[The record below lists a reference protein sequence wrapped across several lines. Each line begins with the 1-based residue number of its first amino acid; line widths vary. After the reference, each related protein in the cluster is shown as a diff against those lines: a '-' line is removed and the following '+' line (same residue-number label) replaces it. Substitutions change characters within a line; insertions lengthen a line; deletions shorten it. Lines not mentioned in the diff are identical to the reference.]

1 MNYHIEFNLRKNIF
15 IFSIME
21 ARCKMENIKLIA
33 TTNMG
38 LEAVTKRELQDLGYK
53 DLEVSDGKIKIS
65 CQLKDIAILNLR
77 LRTAERVLLLID
89 SFRAETFEELFD
101 KVFEIRWWDYIAEED
116 QFIIQGRSRKSKLFS
131 ISDCQRITEKA
142 IIEKLKMKYKVSWF
156 EKSGPR
162 VKIEVSLLN
171 DIAEITMDTSG
182 DGLHKRGY
190 REVNYK
196 APLSETI
203 AASLVKL
210 TFWNKDRILADPFC
224 GSGTIPIEAAMIEK
238 NIAPGLMRDFD
249 FVNFKFFDEE
259 IFKEE
264 KKKCYSEIKYD
275 EKLEILAS
283 DVSHKAIQIAR
294 ANAEILGLDED
305 ISFFQKDI
313 RDLDLPDDY
322 GIIITNP
329 PYGERIGKK
338 DVDELNKEL
347 GELARSIKTWSY
359 YIITANENF
368 EKNFGKKADR
378 NRKLYNGRLKTY
390 YYQYYGPK
398 PRR

>member
-1 MNYHIEFNLRKNIF
+1 
-15 IFSIME
+15 
-21 ARCKMENIKLIA
+21 MENIKLIA

-38 LEAVTKRELQDLGYK
+38 LEAVTKRELLDLGYE

-101 KVFEIRWWDYIAEED
+101 KVFEIRWWDYIAEDD

-249 FVNFKFFDEE
+249 FVKFKFFDED
-259 IFKEE
+259 IYKEE
-264 KKKCYSEIKYD
+264 KKKCYSEINYD

-283 DVSHKAIQIAR
+283 DVSHKAIQIAK

-322 GIIITNP
+322 GVIITNP
-329 PYGERIGKK
+329 PYGERIGKE
-338 DVDELNKEL
+338 DVDELNNEL
-347 GELARSIKTWSY
+347 GELARSLKTWSY

>member
-1 MNYHIEFNLRKNIF
+1 
-15 IFSIME
+15 ME
-21 ARCKMENIKLIA
+21 ARCKMKNIKLIA

-38 LEAVTKRELQDLGYK
+38 LEAVTKRELLDLGYE

-101 KVFEIRWWDYIAEED
+101 KVFEIRWWDYIAEDD

-182 DGLHKRGY
+182 EGLHKRGY

-249 FVNFKFFDEE
+249 FVKFKFFDED
-259 IFKEE
+259 IYKEE
-264 KKKCYSEIKYD
+264 KKKCYSEINYD

-283 DVSHKAIQIAR
+283 DVSHKAIQIAK

-313 RDLDLPDDY
+313 RDLDLPDEY
-322 GIIITNP
+322 GVIITNP
-329 PYGERIGKK
+329 PYGERIGKE

-347 GELARSIKTWSY
+347 GELARSLKTWSY

>member
-1 MNYHIEFNLRKNIF
+1 MK
-15 IFSIME
+15 
-21 ARCKMENIKLIA
+21 NIKLIA
-33 TTNMG
+33 TTNIG
-38 LEAVTKRELQDLGYK
+38 LEAVTKRELLDLGYE

-101 KVFEIRWWDYIAEED
+101 KVFEISWWDYIAEDD

-210 TFWNKDRILADPFC
+210 SFWKKDRILADPFC

-249 FVNFKFFDEE
+249 FVKFKFFDEE
-259 IFKEE
+259 LFKEE

-275 EKLEILAS
+275 EKLEIIAS

-294 ANAEILGLDED
+294 ANAEILGLEED

-322 GIIITNP
+322 GVIITNP
-329 PYGERIGKK
+329 PYGERIGKE

-347 GELARSIKTWSY
+347 GELARSLKTWSY

>member
-1 MNYHIEFNLRKNIF
+1 
-15 IFSIME
+15 
-21 ARCKMENIKLIA
+21 MENIKLIA
-33 TTNMG
+33 TTNIG
-38 LEAVTKRELQDLGYK
+38 LEAVTKRELLDLGYE

-101 KVFEIRWWDYIAEED
+101 KVFEIRWWDYIAEDD

-249 FVNFKFFDEE
+249 FVKFKFFDED

-264 KKKCYSEIKYD
+264 KKKCYSEINYD

-283 DVSHKAIQIAR
+283 DVSHKAIQIAK

-322 GIIITNP
+322 GVIITNP
-329 PYGERIGKK
+329 PYGERIGKE

-347 GELARSIKTWSY
+347 GELAKSLKTWSY

>member
-1 MNYHIEFNLRKNIF
+1 
-15 IFSIME
+15 
-21 ARCKMENIKLIA
+21 MENIKLIA

-38 LEAVTKRELQDLGYK
+38 LEAVTKRELLDLGYQ

-101 KVFEIRWWDYIAEED
+101 KVFEIRWWDYIAEDD

-182 DGLHKRGY
+182 EGLHKRGY

-249 FVNFKFFDEE
+249 FVKFKFFDED
-259 IFKEE
+259 IYKEE
-264 KKKCYSEIKYD
+264 KKKCYSEINYD

-283 DVSHKAIQIAR
+283 DVSHKAIQIAK

-313 RDLDLPDDY
+313 RDLDLPDEY
-322 GIIITNP
+322 GVIITNP
-329 PYGERIGKK
+329 PYGERIGKE

-347 GELARSIKTWSY
+347 GELARSLKTWSY

>member
-1 MNYHIEFNLRKNIF
+1 
-15 IFSIME
+15 
-21 ARCKMENIKLIA
+21 MENIKLIA

-182 DGLHKRGY
+182 NGLHKRGY

-259 IFKEE
+259 LFKEE

-329 PYGERIGKK
+329 PYGERIGKE

-347 GELARSIKTWSY
+347 GELARSLKTWSY

>member
-1 MNYHIEFNLRKNIF
+1 
-15 IFSIME
+15 
-21 ARCKMENIKLIA
+21 MENIKLIA

-38 LEAVTKRELQDLGYK
+38 LEAVTKRELLDLGYQ

-101 KVFEIRWWDYIAEED
+101 KVFEIRWWDYIAEDD

-249 FVNFKFFDEE
+249 FVKFKFFDED
-259 IFKEE
+259 IYKEE
-264 KKKCYSEIKYD
+264 KKKCYSEINYD

-283 DVSHKAIQIAR
+283 DVSHKAIQIAK

-322 GIIITNP
+322 GVIITNP
-329 PYGERIGKK
+329 PYGERIGKE

-347 GELARSIKTWSY
+347 GELARSLKTWSY

>member
-1 MNYHIEFNLRKNIF
+1 MKE
-15 IFSIME
+15 
-21 ARCKMENIKLIA
+21 IKLIA
-33 TTNMG
+33 TTNIG
-38 LEAVTKRELQDLGYK
+38 LEAVTKRELIDLGYDNLK
-53 DLEVSDGKIKIS
+53 VSDGKIEIN
-65 CQLKDIAILNLR
+65 CGLEDIPILNLR

-89 SFRAETFEELFD
+89 SFKAETFEELFD
-101 KVFEIRWWDYIAEED
+101 KVFEIRWWDYISESD
-116 QFIIQGRSRKSKLFS
+116 NFIIQGRSRKSKLFS

-142 IIEKLKMKYKVSWF
+142 IIEKLKMKYKVAWF

-162 VKIEVSLLN
+162 VKVEVSLLN

-210 TFWNKDRILADPFC
+210 SFWNKDRVLADPFC
-224 GSGTIPIEAAMIEK
+224 GSGTILIEAAMIEK

-249 FVNFKFFDEE
+249 FENFKFLNPE

-264 KKKCYSEIKYD
+264 KKKCYGEIKYD

-294 ANAEILGLDED
+294 TNAEILGLDED

-322 GIIITNP
+322 GVLITNP
-329 PYGERIGKK
+329 PYGERIGKE
-338 DVDELNKEL
+338 DVDELNREL
-347 GELARSIKTWSY
+347 GKLAKSLDTWSF
-359 YIITANENF
+359 YIITGNENF
-368 EKNFGKKADR
+368 EKNFGRRADR

-398 PRR
+398 PKR

>member
-1 MNYHIEFNLRKNIF
+1 
-15 IFSIME
+15 
-21 ARCKMENIKLIA
+21 MENIKLIA

-101 KVFEIRWWDYIAEED
+101 KVFEIRWWDYIAEDD

-142 IIEKLKMKYKVSWF
+142 IIEKLKMKYKISWF

-283 DVSHKAIQIAR
+283 DVSHKAVQIAR

-329 PYGERIGKK
+329 PYGERIGKG
-338 DVDELNKEL
+338 DVDQLNKEL
-347 GELARSIKTWSY
+347 GELTRSLKTWSY

>member
-1 MNYHIEFNLRKNIF
+1 
-15 IFSIME
+15 
-21 ARCKMENIKLIA
+21 MENIKLIA

-142 IIEKLKMKYKVSWF
+142 IIEKLKMKYKISWF

-329 PYGERIGKK
+329 PYGERIGKE

-347 GELARSIKTWSY
+347 GELARSLKTWSY
-359 YIITANENF
+359 YVITANENF

>member
-1 MNYHIEFNLRKNIF
+1 
-15 IFSIME
+15 ME
-21 ARCKMENIKLIA
+21 ARCKMKNIKLIA

-38 LEAVTKRELQDLGYK
+38 LEAVTKRELLDLGYE

-101 KVFEIRWWDYIAEED
+101 KVFEIRWWDYIAEDD

-171 DIAEITMDTSG
+171 DLAEITMDTSG
-182 DGLHKRGY
+182 EGLHKRGY

-224 GSGTIPIEAAMIEK
+224 GSGTIPIEAGMIEK

-249 FVNFKFFDEE
+249 FVKFKFFDED

-264 KKKCYSEIKYD
+264 KKKCYSEINYD

-283 DVSHKAIQIAR
+283 DVSHKAIQIAK

-322 GIIITNP
+322 GVIITNP
-329 PYGERIGKK
+329 PYGERIGKE

-347 GELARSIKTWSY
+347 GELARSLKTWSY

>member
-1 MNYHIEFNLRKNIF
+1 
-15 IFSIME
+15 
-21 ARCKMENIKLIA
+21 MENIKLIA

-156 EKSGPR
+156 EKSGSR

-283 DVSHKAIQIAR
+283 DISHKAIQIAR
-294 ANAEILGLDED
+294 SNAEILGLDED

-329 PYGERIGKK
+329 PYGERIGKE
-338 DVDELNKEL
+338 DVDQLNKEL
-347 GELARSIKTWSY
+347 GELARSLKTWSY

-398 PRR
+398 PRM

>member
-1 MNYHIEFNLRKNIF
+1 
-15 IFSIME
+15 
-21 ARCKMENIKLIA
+21 MENIKLIA

-38 LEAVTKRELQDLGYK
+38 LEAVTKRELQDLGYN

-101 KVFEIRWWDYIAEED
+101 KVFEIRWWDYIAEEG

-131 ISDCQRITEKA
+131 ISDCQKITEKA

-210 TFWNKDRILADPFC
+210 TFWNKDRILVDPFC

-329 PYGERIGKK
+329 PYGERIGKE
-338 DVDELNKEL
+338 DVDQLNKEL
-347 GELARSIKTWSY
+347 GELARSLKTWSY

>member
-1 MNYHIEFNLRKNIF
+1 MK
-15 IFSIME
+15 
-21 ARCKMENIKLIA
+21 NIKLIA

-38 LEAVTKRELQDLGYK
+38 LEAVTKRELLDLGYE

-101 KVFEIRWWDYIAEED
+101 KVFEIRWWDYIAEDD

-171 DIAEITMDTSG
+171 DLAEITMDTSG
-182 DGLHKRGY
+182 EGLHKRGY

-249 FVNFKFFDEE
+249 FVKFKFFDED

-264 KKKCYSEIKYD
+264 KKKCYSEINYD

-283 DVSHKAIQIAR
+283 DVSHKAIQIAKV
-294 ANAEILGLDED
+294 NAEILGLDED

-322 GIIITNP
+322 GVIITNP
-329 PYGERIGKK
+329 PYGERIGKE

-347 GELARSIKTWSY
+347 GELARSLKTWSY

>member
-1 MNYHIEFNLRKNIF
+1 
-15 IFSIME
+15 
-21 ARCKMENIKLIA
+21 MENIKLIA

-283 DVSHKAIQIAR
+283 DVSHKAIQIAK

-347 GELARSIKTWSY
+347 GELARSLKTWSY

-368 EKNFGKKADR
+368 EKNFGKKSDR

>member
-1 MNYHIEFNLRKNIF
+1 
-15 IFSIME
+15 ME

-182 DGLHKRGY
+182 NGLHKRGY

-259 IFKEE
+259 LFKEE

-329 PYGERIGKK
+329 PYGERIGKE

-347 GELARSIKTWSY
+347 GELARSLKTWSY

>member
-1 MNYHIEFNLRKNIF
+1 
-15 IFSIME
+15 
-21 ARCKMENIKLIA
+21 MENIKLIA

-38 LEAVTKRELQDLGYK
+38 LEAVTKRELLDLGYE

-101 KVFEIRWWDYIAEED
+101 KVFEIRWWDYIAEDD

-182 DGLHKRGY
+182 EGLHKRGY

-210 TFWNKDRILADPFC
+210 TFWNRDRILADPFC

-249 FVNFKFFDEE
+249 FVKFKFFDED

-264 KKKCYSEIKYD
+264 KKKCYSEINYD

-283 DVSHKAIQIAR
+283 DVSHKAIQIAK

-322 GIIITNP
+322 GVIITNP
-329 PYGERIGKK
+329 PYGERIGKE

-347 GELARSIKTWSY
+347 GELARSLKTWSY

>member
-1 MNYHIEFNLRKNIF
+1 
-15 IFSIME
+15 
-21 ARCKMENIKLIA
+21 MENIKLIA

-38 LEAVTKRELQDLGYK
+38 LEAVTKRELLDLGYQ

-101 KVFEIRWWDYIAEED
+101 KVFEIRWWDYIAEDD

-249 FVNFKFFDEE
+249 FVKFKFFDED
-259 IFKEE
+259 IYKEE
-264 KKKCYSEIKYD
+264 KKKCYSEINYD

-283 DVSHKAIQIAR
+283 DVSHKAIQIAK

-313 RDLDLPDDY
+313 RDLNLPDDY
-322 GIIITNP
+322 GVIITNP
-329 PYGERIGKK
+329 PYGERIGKE

-347 GELARSIKTWSY
+347 GELARSLKTWSY

>member
-1 MNYHIEFNLRKNIF
+1 MK
-15 IFSIME
+15 
-21 ARCKMENIKLIA
+21 NIKLIA
-33 TTNMG
+33 TTNIG
-38 LEAVTKRELQDLGYK
+38 LEAVTKRELLDLGYE

-101 KVFEIRWWDYIAEED
+101 KVFEISWWDYIAEDD

-156 EKSGPR
+156 EKSGSR

-210 TFWNKDRILADPFC
+210 SFWKKDRILADPFC

-249 FVNFKFFDEE
+249 FVKFKFFDEE
-259 IFKEE
+259 LFKKE

-294 ANAEILGLDED
+294 ANAEILGLEED

-322 GIIITNP
+322 GVIITNP
-329 PYGERIGKK
+329 PYGERIGKE

-347 GELARSIKTWSY
+347 GELARALKTWSY

>member
-1 MNYHIEFNLRKNIF
+1 MKE
-15 IFSIME
+15 
-21 ARCKMENIKLIA
+21 IKLIA
-33 TTNMG
+33 TTNIG
-38 LEAVTKRELQDLGYK
+38 LEAVTKRELIDLGYDNLK
-53 DLEVSDGKIKIS
+53 VSDGKIEIN
-65 CQLKDIAILNLR
+65 CGLEDIPILNLR

-89 SFRAETFEELFD
+89 SFKAETFEELFD
-101 KVFEIRWWDYIAEED
+101 KVFEIRWWDYISESD
-116 QFIIQGRSRKSKLFS
+116 NFIIQGRSRKSKLFS

-142 IIEKLKMKYKVSWF
+142 IIEKLKMKYKVAWF

-162 VKIEVSLLN
+162 VKVEVSLLN

-182 DGLHKRGY
+182 NGLHKRGY

-210 TFWNKDRILADPFC
+210 SFWNKDRVLADPFC
-224 GSGTIPIEAAMIEK
+224 GSGTILIEAAMVEK

-249 FVNFKFFDEE
+249 FENFKFLNPE

-294 ANAEILGLDED
+294 TNAEILGLDED

-322 GIIITNP
+322 GVLITNP
-329 PYGERIGKK
+329 PYGERIGKE
-338 DVDELNKEL
+338 DVDELNREL
-347 GELARSIKTWSY
+347 GKLAKSLDTWSF
-359 YIITANENF
+359 YIITGNENF
-368 EKNFGKKADR
+368 EKNFGKRADR

-398 PRR
+398 PKR

>member
-1 MNYHIEFNLRKNIF
+1 
-15 IFSIME
+15 
-21 ARCKMENIKLIA
+21 MENIKLIA

-38 LEAVTKRELQDLGYK
+38 LEAVTKRELLDLGYE

-101 KVFEIRWWDYIAEED
+101 KVFEIRWWDYIAEDD

-171 DIAEITMDTSG
+171 DIVEITMDTSG
-182 DGLHKRGY
+182 EGLHKRGY

-249 FVNFKFFDEE
+249 FVKFKFFDED
-259 IFKEE
+259 IYKEE
-264 KKKCYSEIKYD
+264 KKKCYSEINYD

-283 DVSHKAIQIAR
+283 DVSHKAIQIAK

-313 RDLDLPDDY
+313 RDLDLPDEY
-322 GIIITNP
+322 GVIITNP
-329 PYGERIGKK
+329 PYGERIGKE

-347 GELARSIKTWSY
+347 GELARSLKTWSY

>member
-1 MNYHIEFNLRKNIF
+1 
-15 IFSIME
+15 
-21 ARCKMENIKLIA
+21 MENIKLIA

-101 KVFEIRWWDYIAEED
+101 RVFEIRWWDYIAEED

-294 ANAEILGLDED
+294 ANSEILGLDED

-329 PYGERIGKK
+329 PYGERIGKE

-347 GELARSIKTWSY
+347 GELARSLKTWSY

>member
-1 MNYHIEFNLRKNIF
+1 
-15 IFSIME
+15 
-21 ARCKMENIKLIA
+21 MENIKLIA

-210 TFWNKDRILADPFC
+210 TFWNKDRSLADPFC

-329 PYGERIGKK
+329 PYGERIGKE
-338 DVDELNKEL
+338 DVDQLNKEL
-347 GELARSIKTWSY
+347 GELARSLKTWSY

>member
-1 MNYHIEFNLRKNIF
+1 
-15 IFSIME
+15 
-21 ARCKMENIKLIA
+21 MENIKLIA

-294 ANAEILGLDED
+294 VNAEILGLDED

-338 DVDELNKEL
+338 DVDELNREL
-347 GELARSIKTWSY
+347 GELARSLKTWSY

>member
-1 MNYHIEFNLRKNIF
+1 
-15 IFSIME
+15 
-21 ARCKMENIKLIA
+21 MENIKLIA

-38 LEAVTKRELQDLGYK
+38 LEAVTKRELLDLGYE

-101 KVFEIRWWDYIAEED
+101 KVFEIRWWDYIAEDD

-182 DGLHKRGY
+182 EGLHKRGY

-249 FVNFKFFDEE
+249 FVKFKFFDED
-259 IFKEE
+259 IYKEE
-264 KKKCYSEIKYD
+264 KKKCYSGINYD

-283 DVSHKAIQIAR
+283 DVSHKAIQIAK
-294 ANAEILGLDED
+294 ANAEILGLEED

-313 RDLDLPDDY
+313 RDLDLPDEY
-322 GIIITNP
+322 GVIITNP
-329 PYGERIGKK
+329 PYGERIGKE

-347 GELARSIKTWSY
+347 GELARSLKTWSY

>member
-1 MNYHIEFNLRKNIF
+1 
-15 IFSIME
+15 
-21 ARCKMENIKLIA
+21 MENIKLIA

-224 GSGTIPIEAAMIEK
+224 GSGTVPIEAAMIEK

-329 PYGERIGKK
+329 PYGERIGKE
-338 DVDELNKEL
+338 DVDQLNKEL
-347 GELARSIKTWSY
+347 GELARSLKTWSY

>member
-1 MNYHIEFNLRKNIF
+1 
-15 IFSIME
+15 
-21 ARCKMENIKLIA
+21 MENIKLIA

-156 EKSGPR
+156 EKSGSR

-294 ANAEILGLDED
+294 SNAEILGLDED

-329 PYGERIGKK
+329 PYGERIGKE

-347 GELARSIKTWSY
+347 GELARSLKTWSY

>member
-1 MNYHIEFNLRKNIF
+1 
-15 IFSIME
+15 
-21 ARCKMENIKLIA
+21 MENIKLIA

-338 DVDELNKEL
+338 DVDELNREL
-347 GELARSIKTWSY
+347 GELARSLKTWSY

>member
-1 MNYHIEFNLRKNIF
+1 
-15 IFSIME
+15 
-21 ARCKMENIKLIA
+21 MENIKLIA
-33 TTNMG
+33 TTNIG
-38 LEAVTKRELQDLGYK
+38 LEAVTKRELLDLGYE

-101 KVFEIRWWDYIAEED
+101 KVFEIRWWDYIAEDD

-182 DGLHKRGY
+182 EGLHKRGY

-249 FVNFKFFDEE
+249 FVKFKFFDED
-259 IFKEE
+259 IYKEE
-264 KKKCYSEIKYD
+264 KKKCYSEINYD

-283 DVSHKAIQIAR
+283 DVSHKAIQIAK

-313 RDLDLPDDY
+313 RDLDLPDEY
-322 GIIITNP
+322 GVIITNP
-329 PYGERIGKK
+329 PYGERIGKE

-347 GELARSIKTWSY
+347 GELARSLKTWSY

>member
-1 MNYHIEFNLRKNIF
+1 
-15 IFSIME
+15 
-21 ARCKMENIKLIA
+21 MENIKLIA

-224 GSGTIPIEAAMIEK
+224 GSGTVPIEAAMIEK

-283 DVSHKAIQIAR
+283 DISHKAIQIAR
-294 ANAEILGLDED
+294 SNAEILGLDED

-329 PYGERIGKK
+329 PYGERIGKE
-338 DVDELNKEL
+338 DVDQLNKEL
-347 GELARSIKTWSY
+347 GELARSLKTWSY

>member
-1 MNYHIEFNLRKNIF
+1 
-15 IFSIME
+15 
-21 ARCKMENIKLIA
+21 MENIKLIA

-101 KVFEIRWWDYIAEED
+101 RVFEIRWWDYIAEED

-329 PYGERIGKK
+329 PYGERIGKE
-338 DVDELNKEL
+338 DVDQLNKEL
-347 GELARSIKTWSY
+347 GELARSLKTWSY

>member
-1 MNYHIEFNLRKNIF
+1 
-15 IFSIME
+15 
-21 ARCKMENIKLIA
+21 MENIKLIA

-283 DVSHKAIQIAR
+283 DISHKAIQIAR
-294 ANAEILGLDED
+294 SNAEILGLDED

-329 PYGERIGKK
+329 PYGERIGKE
-338 DVDELNKEL
+338 DVDQLNKEL
-347 GELARSIKTWSY
+347 GELARSLKTWSY

>member
-1 MNYHIEFNLRKNIF
+1 MK
-15 IFSIME
+15 
-21 ARCKMENIKLIA
+21 NIKLIA

-38 LEAVTKRELQDLGYK
+38 LEAVTKRELLDLGYE

-101 KVFEIRWWDYIAEED
+101 KVFEIRWWDYIAEDD

-171 DIAEITMDTSG
+171 DLAEITMDTSG
-182 DGLHKRGY
+182 EGLHKRGY

-249 FVNFKFFDEE
+249 FVKFKFFDED
-259 IFKEE
+259 IYKEE
-264 KKKCYSEIKYD
+264 KKKCYSEINYD

-283 DVSHKAIQIAR
+283 DVSHKAIQIAK

-322 GIIITNP
+322 GVIITNP
-329 PYGERIGKK
+329 PYGERIGKE

-347 GELARSIKTWSY
+347 GELARSLETWSY

>member
-1 MNYHIEFNLRKNIF
+1 
-15 IFSIME
+15 
-21 ARCKMENIKLIA
+21 MENIKLIA

-38 LEAVTKRELQDLGYK
+38 LEAVTKRELLDLGYE

-101 KVFEIRWWDYIAEED
+101 KVFEIRWWDYIAEDD

-171 DIAEITMDTSG
+171 DLAEITMDTSG

-210 TFWNKDRILADPFC
+210 TFWNRDRILADPFC
-224 GSGTIPIEAAMIEK
+224 GSGTIPIEASMIEK

-249 FVNFKFFDEE
+249 FVKFKFFDED
-259 IFKEE
+259 IYKEE
-264 KKKCYSEIKYD
+264 KKKCYSEINYD

-283 DVSHKAIQIAR
+283 DVSHKAIQIAK

-313 RDLDLPDDY
+313 RDLDLPDEY
-322 GIIITNP
+322 GVIITNP
-329 PYGERIGKK
+329 PYGERIGKE

-347 GELARSIKTWSY
+347 GELARSLKTWSY

>member
-1 MNYHIEFNLRKNIF
+1 MKE
-15 IFSIME
+15 
-21 ARCKMENIKLIA
+21 IKLIA
-33 TTNMG
+33 TTNIG
-38 LEAVTKRELQDLGYK
+38 LEAVTKRELIDLGYDNLK
-53 DLEVSDGKIKIS
+53 VSDGKIEIN
-65 CQLKDIAILNLR
+65 CGLEDIPILNLR

-89 SFRAETFEELFD
+89 SFKAETFEELFD
-101 KVFEIRWWDYIAEED
+101 KVFEIRWWDYISESD
-116 QFIIQGRSRKSKLFS
+116 NFIIQGRSRKSKLFS

-142 IIEKLKMKYKVSWF
+142 IIEKLKMKYKVAWF

-162 VKIEVSLLN
+162 VKVEVSLLN

-210 TFWNKDRILADPFC
+210 SFWNKDRVLADPFC
-224 GSGTIPIEAAMIEK
+224 GSGTILIEAAMIEK

-249 FVNFKFFDEE
+249 FENFKFLNPE

-294 ANAEILGLDED
+294 TNAEILGLDED

-322 GIIITNP
+322 GVLITNP
-329 PYGERIGKK
+329 PYGERIGKE
-338 DVDELNKEL
+338 DVDELNREL
-347 GELARSIKTWSY
+347 GKLAKSLYTWSF
-359 YIITANENF
+359 YIITGNENF
-368 EKNFGKKADR
+368 EKNFGKRADR

-398 PRR
+398 PKR

>member
-1 MNYHIEFNLRKNIF
+1 
-15 IFSIME
+15 
-21 ARCKMENIKLIA
+21 MENIKLIA

-275 EKLEILAS
+275 EKLEIIAS

-329 PYGERIGKK
+329 PYGERIGKE

-347 GELARSIKTWSY
+347 GELARSLKTWSY

>member
-1 MNYHIEFNLRKNIF
+1 
-15 IFSIME
+15 
-21 ARCKMENIKLIA
+21 MENIKLIA

-53 DLEVSDGKIKIS
+53 DLEVSDGKIKIF

-89 SFRAETFEELFD
+89 SFRAKTFEELFD

-329 PYGERIGKK
+329 PYGERIGKE
-338 DVDELNKEL
+338 DVDQLNKEL
-347 GELARSIKTWSY
+347 GELARSLKTWSY